1 MKKMVLTVIDVAEM
15 LSLSPMTVYRLAK
28 KGEIPAV
35 KVGRC
40 WRFTKEAIEK
50 WLSGKSWEQR
60 LDRLLDKVWKR
71 TEKVS
76 EEKIGKEIGKAVAEV
91 RKYAK
96 GRS

>member
-1 MKKMVLTVIDVAEM
+1 MGKMVLTVMDVAKM
-15 LSLSPMTVYRLAK
+15 LSLSPMTIYRLAK

-50 WLSGKSWEQR
+50 WLSGRSWEQR
-60 LDRLLDKVWKR
+60 LDRLLDRIWER
-71 TEKVS
+71 TKGISEGRIEKEVNR
-76 EEKIGKEIGKAVAEV
+76 AVTEV